1 MARLF
6 ISQERLDAWTADSK
20 VDVDGS
26 EMTLV
31 EDGRSFAIRPAVLF
45 LKVAGND
52 PDESDLLGRVK
63 DEDALAAMG
72 ADQYMNSV
80 IVGDVAYDVRCGFIG
95 DPL

>member
-1 MARLF
+1 M
-6 ISQERLDAWTADSK
+6 
-20 VDVDGS
+20 
-26 EMTLV
+26 
-31 EDGRSFAIRPAVLF
+31 
-45 LKVAGND
+45 
-52 PDESDLLGRVK
+52 GRVK